1 MLQSFKKNKI
11 GIGLMLL
18 SALFACLGQMFWKLS
33 ATKGIWFLLIGFV
46 FYAVGALIM
55 LIAYRHGSLSVLQPM
70 LSVNYIITLILAH
83 FVLHETITPARI
95 IGIAVIMVGVFLIG
109 GGDE

>member
-1 MLQSFKKNKI
+1 MLF
-11 GIGLMLL
+11 
-18 SALFACLGQMFWKLS
+18 SAVCACLGQMFWKVS
-33 ATKGIWFLLIGFV
+33 ATEGIWFLLIGFA
-46 FYAVGALIM
+46 FYAVGALVM
-55 LIAYRHGSLSVLQPM
+55 LIAYRFGSLSVLQPM

-83 FVLHETITPARI
+83 FVLQEAITPARI

>member
-11 GIGLMLL
+11 GICLMLF
-18 SALFACLGQMFWKLS
+18 SAVCACLGQMFWKLS
-33 ATKGIWFLLIGFV
+33 ASEGIWFLIIGFA
-46 FYAVGALIM
+46 FYAVGALVM
-55 LIAYRHGSLSVLQPM
+55 LIAYRFGSLSVLQPM

-83 FVLHETITPARI
+83 FVLHESITVARI

>member
-1 MLQSFKKNKI
+1 MLF
-11 GIGLMLL
+11 
-18 SALFACLGQMFWKLS
+18 SAVCACLGQMFWKVS
-33 ATKGIWFLLIGFV
+33 ATEGIWFLLIGFA
-46 FYAVGALIM
+46 FYAVGALVM
-55 LIAYRHGSLSVLQPM
+55 LIAYRFGSLSVLQPM

-83 FVLHETITPARI
+83 FVLHEAITPARI